1 MGQKNAYSRYGHQIA
16 INPHVFRDHVNDNFR
31 LPRPFFD
38 GSDDAGTSGTS
49 GTGDDAGP
57 ISNWRIEERHRSGL
71 LSLIAENDGLEGGI
85 QQLWTENANE
95 RQKARIARDDANRA
109 LADVARLTAEIE
121 RGAPAD
127 SVVLNA
133 EEAALWQQYRS
144 FGSPDDITTQIDAG
158 NQAGAQLAT
167 YQRNDLIRQSA
178 QLNGFN
184 PEILID
190 LDRATPGL
198 KWEIRNDDGTPSAY
212 VIDGDGDAVSVHDY
226 AAARWGAY
234 MPVLQA
240 GKGAQLYPQQ
250 RPTPLDSSNGSSVVS
265 RFIAATNDERPS
277 RLAVATGQ
285 TQHKDK

>member
-1 MGQKNAYSRYGHQIA
+1 MGQIA
-16 INPHVFRDHVNDNFR
+16 INPHVFRDHDLNNGFP

-38 GSDDAGTSGTS
+38 GAGADDGAGT
-49 GTGDDAGP
+49 DP
-57 ISNWRIEERHRSGL
+57 IRDWRIEERHRSGL
-71 LSLIAENDGLEGGI
+71 LSLIAEHGGIEGGI
-85 QQLWTENANE
+85 QQLWTENAHE

-121 RGAPAD
+121 AGTPAN
-127 SVVLNA
+127 SVILNA
-133 EEAALWQQYRS
+133 EDAAKWQQYQS
-144 FGSPDDITTQIDAG
+144 FGSPDEITAQIDAG

-250 RPTPLDSSNGSSVVS
+250 RPTPLDSNNGSSVVS